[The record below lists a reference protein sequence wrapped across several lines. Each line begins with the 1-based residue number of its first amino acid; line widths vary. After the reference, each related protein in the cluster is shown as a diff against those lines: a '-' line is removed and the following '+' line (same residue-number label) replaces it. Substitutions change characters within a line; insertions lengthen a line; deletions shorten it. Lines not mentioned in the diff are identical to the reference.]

1 MLTRAGDVQ
10 AVTPLTPANARLEKS
25 CAVSD
30 PSPATATAE
39 PAGVGAPL
47 LAGVLTAIV
56 GFASS
61 FTVVLAGLHAV
72 GADERQA
79 SSGLLALCVATG
91 LLSTALSLRQRMPL
105 FIAWSTP
112 GAALLVSAGAQSGGY
127 PAALGAFVACG
138 LLLAVSGLWSAL
150 GRWIAAIPVPLA
162 SAMLAG
168 VLLPLCVAPVEAAVE
183 IPGQAAPV
191 LVTWLVLMRFARRWA
206 VVGALVAAAV
216 VIAASQTIAGGNSL
230 LPTLTATAPAF
241 DLGAIVGLAIPLFI
255 VTMTSQNIAGMGV
268 LASFGYRPPL
278 RPILVSTGAATVV
291 AAPFGAHAV
300 NLAAITA
307 ALVAGPDAGPD
318 PRRRWIA
325 GVVAGIGFVGLGLC
339 AGVATAL
346 IAASP
351 PLLIEAVAGLALLG
365 ALGGALRA
373 AMDADGE
380 LREAALVTFVVS
392 ASGITALSI
401 SAAFWGLVAGLVF
414 LAIRRGS

>member
-1 MLTRAGDVQ
+1 MPDPPPT
-10 AVTPLTPANARLEKS
+10 AVTE
-25 CAVSD
+25 
-30 PSPATATAE
+30 SP
-39 PAGVGAPL
+39 GLSVPL
-47 LAGVLTAIV
+47 LAGALTTIV

-91 LLSTALSLRQRMPL
+91 ILSTALSLRQRMPL

-112 GAALLVSAGAQSGGY
+112 GAALLVSAGAVSGGY
-127 PAALGAFVACG
+127 PAALGAFVVTG
-138 LLLAVSGLWSAL
+138 LLIAVTGLWSGL

-191 LVTWLVLMRFARRWA
+191 LVTWIVLVRFARRWA
-206 VVGALVAAAV
+206 VVGAIVAAV
-216 VIAASQTIAGGNSL
+216 VVIVASESIAGGDSL
-230 LPTLTATAPAF
+230 LPTLTATAPTF

-268 LASFGYRPPL
+268 LASFGYRPSL

-291 AAPFGAHAV
+291 AAPFGAHAI

-318 PRRRWIA
+318 PRRRWVASVTA
-325 GVVAGIGFVGLGLC
+325 GLGFVVLGLAAGI
-339 AGVATAL
+339 ATAL

-365 ALGGALRA
+365 AFGGALRTA
-373 AMDADGE
+373 TEAEGE
-380 LREAALVTFVVS
+380 LREAAVVTFVVS
-392 ASGITALSI
+392 ASGVTALSV

-414 LAIRRGS
+414 LAIRRGG